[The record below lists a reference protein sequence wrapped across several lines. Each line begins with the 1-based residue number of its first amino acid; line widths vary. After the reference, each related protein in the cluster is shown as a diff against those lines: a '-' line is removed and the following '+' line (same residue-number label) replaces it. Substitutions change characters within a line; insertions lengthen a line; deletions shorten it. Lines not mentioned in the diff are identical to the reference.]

1 MPEIKVLFVTSEV
14 APLIKT
20 GGLADVSGALPAALR
35 TLNIDVRVLVPGYP
49 QVLAQM
55 GPNEVVASFPEIPGF
70 PASKLIFSIMKN
82 GVPLLVLD
90 CPVLYQRMGG
100 PYSDPTGHDW
110 VDNPVRFGLLSKIA
124 AVLGSKESPLSWRP
138 DLVHGNDWQAG
149 LIGVYLSVAAGAVPN
164 VITIHN
170 LAFQGNFRPRKV
182 QLLQL
187 PPECFDVNGIE
198 LYGNMSF
205 LKAGIY
211 YAYHITTVSPN
222 YAREIQG
229 DELGFGLQGLLRS
242 RSSDVTGILNGI
254 DTEEWNPETDKHL
267 TSHFSVT
274 RMTGKA
280 ENKQALQTRMGLTV
294 DAEVPLLGVV
304 SRFTHQKGL
313 DLLLEIA
320 PRLMELPVQLVML
333 GSGEAS
339 MQQAARDLSRQ
350 YPGKIAAMV
359 GFDEGLSHQIE
370 AGADMFIM
378 PSRFEPCGLN
388 QFYSQRY
395 GTPPIV
401 NNTGGLADSV
411 VDCSAETLKDGTAS
425 GFVLNSMTAEHLFD
439 TIKRAVDLYQEPRK
453 WRALR
458 KNCMTKDFT
467 WETSAKA
474 YRQVYLKVLGRTEL
488 DD

>member
-1 MPEIKVLFVTSEV
+1 MSELKVLFVTSEV

-55 GPNEVVASFPEIPGF
+55 GPNEVVANFPEVPGF
-70 PASKLIFSIMKN
+70 PSCKLIFSIMKN

-90 CPVLYQRMGG
+90 CPVLYLRTGG

-110 VDNPVRFGLLSKIA
+110 VDNPVRFGLLAKIA
-124 AVLGSKESPLSWRP
+124 AILGSSESPLSWHP
-138 DLVHGNDWQAG
+138 DLIHGNDWQTG

-164 VITIHN
+164 IITIHN

-187 PPECFDVNGIE
+187 PPESFDVNGIE

-205 LKAGIY
+205 LKAGLY

-229 DELGFGLQGLLRS
+229 DELGFGLQGLLRT
-242 RSSDVTGILNGI
+242 RSNDVSGILNGI
-254 DTEEWNPETDKHL
+254 DIEEWNPETDKHL
-267 TSHFSVT
+267 SSPFSVT
-274 RMTGKA
+274 RMAGKA
-280 ENKQALQTRMGLTV
+280 VDKQALQTRMGLNV

-320 PRLMELPVQLVML
+320 PELMKLPVQLVML

-339 MQQAARDLSRQ
+339 MQQAARDLSQ
-350 YPGKIAAMV
+350 KYPGKIAAMV

-411 VDCSAETLKDGTAS
+411 VDCTPETLKDGTAS
-425 GFVLNSMTAEHLFD
+425 GFVLKSMTAEHLFD
-439 TIKRAVDLYQEPRK
+439 TIKRAVELYHDPRK
-453 WRALR
+453 WKGLR
-458 KNCMTKDFT
+458 KNCMTKDFS

-474 YRQVYLKVLGRTEL
+474 YRQVYLKVLGRVE
-488 DD
+488 